1 MASRRSHAPSHNI
14 TSISTRY
21 KITYYSR
28 VPRGHVY
35 IRNPLQAAKQRS
47 CGISIPSP
55 SLGSAK
61 RDRPSSSTSYG
72 MRQSP
77 FGELYG
83 WRCRTYPQLRCF
95 AACSGFHY
103 YRSRSAEPA
112 AHTICIIFLSKDPVF
127 PSKHEKR
134 VSQFYIAKPFL
145 IMSMLCGD
153 AAYIL
158 SSYYLTTTLRVVPS
172 ESLRMLMPLTGA
184 EISEPSAA

>member
-112 AHTICIIFLSKDPVF
+112 AHTICIISSCLKT
-127 PSKHEKR
+127 
-134 VSQFYIAKPFL
+134 
-145 IMSMLCGD
+145 
-153 AAYIL
+153 L
-158 SSYYLTTTLRVVPS
+158 SSCLNTKKGFAILNRETLSCYVNAMRRCRLHSFVLLLNDNLASCTVRELEDVDALNRS
-172 ESLRMLMPLTGA
+172 RDL
-184 EISEPSAA
+184 

>member
-1 MASRRSHAPSHNI
+1 MASRRSHAASHNI

-77 FGELYG
+77 LRGTIFR
-83 WRCRTYPQLRCF
+83 WRCSTYPQLRCF

-103 YRSRSAEPA
+103 IGPA
-112 AHTICIIFLSKDPVF
+112 PRNPYKTATFVTSFIC
-127 PSKHEKR
+127 
-134 VSQFYIAKPFL
+134 Y
-145 IMSMLCGD
+145 
-153 AAYIL
+153 
-158 SSYYLTTTLRVVPS
+158 VV
-172 ESLRMLMPLTGA
+172 SLRSIHTL
-184 EISEPSAA
+184 ISFDTHIHIVRYTHSYRTM

>member
-1 MASRRSHAPSHNI
+1 MASRRSHAASHNI

-127 PSKHEKR
+127 LSKHKKGFR
-134 VSQFYIAKPFL
+134 NLISRNPFCYVNAMRRCRL
-145 IMSMLCGD
+145 HSFVLLLNDNLACCTVRELEDVD
-153 AAYIL
+153 AL
-158 SSYYLTTTLRVVPS
+158 NRSRNL
-172 ESLRMLMPLTGA
+172 
-184 EISEPSAA
+184 

>member
-28 VPRGHVY
+28 VPRGHVS

-47 CGISIPSP
+47 CGISITSP

-61 RDRPSSSTSYG
+61 RDRLSSSTSYG

-127 PSKHEKR
+127 PSKHEKGFR
-134 VSQFYIAKPFL
+134 NLKSRNPFYHVNAMRRCRLHSFVL
-145 IMSMLCGD
+145 LLNDNLACCTVRELEDVD
-153 AAYIL
+153 AL
-158 SSYYLTTTLRVVPS
+158 NRSRNL
-172 ESLRMLMPLTGA
+172 
-184 EISEPSAA
+184 

>member
-1 MASRRSHAPSHNI
+1 
-14 TSISTRY
+14 
-21 KITYYSR
+21 
-28 VPRGHVY
+28 
-35 IRNPLQAAKQRS
+35 
-47 CGISIPSP
+47 
-55 SLGSAK
+55 
-61 RDRPSSSTSYG
+61 

-77 FGELYG
+77 FGELYR

-112 AHTICIIFLSKDPVF
+112 AHTICIIFLSKKHVCMSSCLKNLSSCLHVFLSKKPVFMSSCLKKHVFMSKNHVF
-127 PSKHEKR
+127 PSKHGKR
-134 VSQFYIAKPFL
+134 VSQSYIAKPFL
-145 IMSMLCGD
+145 IMSMLCGY

-184 EISEPSAA
+184 ETSEPSAA

>member
-112 AHTICIIFLSKDPVF
+112 AHTICIIFLSKKHVCMSSCLKTCLHVFLSKKTCLHVFLSKNPVF
-127 PSKHEKR
+127 PSKHKKGFR
-134 VSQFYIAKPFL
+134 NLKSRNPFL
-145 IMSMLCGD
+145 LCQCY
-153 AAYIL
+153 AA
-158 SSYYLTTTLRVVPS
+158 
-172 ESLRMLMPLTGA
+172 MPLTFFRL
-184 EISEPSAA
+184 IT

>member
-127 PSKHEKR
+127 PSKHKKGLR
-134 VSQFYIAKPFL
+134 NLKSRNPFCYVNAVR
-145 IMSMLCGD
+145 LCRLHSFVLLLNDNLASCTVRELEDVD
-153 AAYIL
+153 AL
-158 SSYYLTTTLRVVPS
+158 NRSRNL
-172 ESLRMLMPLTGA
+172 
-184 EISEPSAA
+184 

>member
-127 PSKHEKR
+127 LSKHKKGLR
-134 VSQFYIAKPFL
+134 NLILRNPFL
-145 IMSMLCGD
+145 LCQCY
-153 AAYIL
+153 AA
-158 SSYYLTTTLRVVPS
+158 
-172 ESLRMLMPLTGA
+172 MPLTFFRL
-184 EISEPSAA
+184 IT